1 MPSSASRVRQ
11 SGSTGR
17 LRVLLPMALLLIAA
31 CRSPRPDPVAPV
43 IAACR
48 VSDFAVRGNGVE
60 RDGVGRF
67 LVAST
72 DCRVVRDSV
81 GLAVFDRLLFIGVP
95 QTAQSLPMLDRPD
108 DMRRNA
114 PPALTEL
121 RRSGWTQFITRIES
135 PSDADANVE
144 VYVDLAALRRWLER
158 NNLSRKFGLPC

>member
-1 MPSSASRVRQ
+1 MPSSASRVRL

-17 LRVLLPMALLLIAA
+17 RRVLLPAALLLMAA
-31 CRSPRPDPVAPV
+31 CRAPRPDPVAPM

-67 LVAST
+67 LVSAA

-114 PPALTEL
+114 PPALNDL

-135 PSDADANVE
+135 PSDADAE
-144 VYVDLAALRRWLER
+144 VHVDLAALRRWLER
-158 NNLSRKFGLPC
+158 NNLSRKFGMP